1 SILFFEQGYVVVF
14 PSAHLAD
21 RHVTPF
27 FVRKNGRDFRVFH
40 VHRAALHTVDRAVVD
55 DSFEVKTLH
64 YRIVLLSMVIPGPL
78 HSRPLATCRNF
89 HTTSLPRS
97 GHRIQCQRPFPHRQ
111 RLQRVVPLHIPHRGE
126 TSIDPVRTN
135 RLWGIPQARR
145 TTATCRRFPRVD
157 AECDPSS
164 SAPPFSCAST
174 IILAMCQYVNT
185 FFRGRGADSGRFW
198 YSRHTCQ

>member
-1 SILFFEQGYVVVF
+1 
-14 PSAHLAD
+14 
-21 RHVTPF
+21 
-27 FVRKNGRDFRVFH
+27 GRDFLVFH
-40 VHRAALHTVDRAVVD
+40 VHRAALHTVNPAVVGD
-55 DSFEVKTLH
+55 GIEVKTLH
-64 YRIVLLSMVIPGPL
+64 YWITPGLP
-78 HSRPLATCRNF
+78 HSRPLAACRNF
-89 HTTSLPRS
+89 RKVCPLRMRR
-97 GHRIQCQRPFPHRQ
+97 RIQCQRPFPHRQ
-111 RLQRVVPLHIPHRGE
+111 RLPLAAPLRIPHRGE

-185 FFRGRGADSGRFW
+185 FFSRTWSG
-198 YSRHTCQ
+198 